1 MVHASPSD
9 GADRQY
15 HGVTGAPT
23 AEPLRPSSFPVPAC
37 PFVDKQI
44 IKVQE
49 DPSNIPEG
57 ETPRSLLMYAFD
69 TNVDACKPG
78 DKVTVTGGKGME
90 EACARVGWGL
100 WGLATQ
106 GDYSC

>member
-1 MVHASPSD
+1 M
-9 GADRQY
+9 
-15 HGVTGAPT
+15 
-23 AEPLRPSSFPVPAC
+23 C
-37 PFVDKQI
+37 PEVNVEGLLATHSHTHTQI

-78 DKVTVTGGKGME
+78 DKVTVTGKEGFVRR
-90 EACARVGWGL
+90 CL
-100 WGLATQ
+100 
-106 GDYSC
+106 

>member
-1 MVHASPSD
+1 VLSLYAWACTVAGARACRGAKFQKVMATRVHVD
-9 GADRQY
+9 GCNHGY
-15 HGVTGAPT
+15 HQTPPRPT
-23 AEPLRPSSFPVPAC
+23 PPPPHLHPPP
-37 PFVDKQI
+37 PQI

-78 DKVTVTGGKGME
+78 DKVTVTGEGG
-90 EACARVGWGL
+90 VH
-100 WGLATQ
+100 
-106 GDYSC
+106 